1 METVEKILN
10 KIKEARKEYG
20 YSHESMAHE
29 LGISQAAY
37 TNLEKNESKLTVE
50 RFLTIAEILK
60 KSPFSFFD
68 DGENNVY
75 NQHIQQNENGSIS
88 QIDHVDHQENTYN
101 DSKEVL
107 EKLLFSYESRIAE
120 LKEEIDFLRGQIK
133 K

>member
-1 METVEKILN
+1 MDTVEKILN

-20 YSHESMAHE
+20 YSHENMAHE

-68 DGENNVY
+68 DGEKNVY
-75 NQHIQQNENGSIS
+75 NQQNTEQSIG
-88 QIDHVDHQENTYN
+88 HQENFY
-101 DSKEVL
+101 KEDKEIL

-120 LKEEIDFLRGQIK
+120 LKNEIDFLREQIK

>member
-1 METVEKILN
+1 MDTVEKILN

-20 YSHESMAHE
+20 YSHENMAHE

-68 DGENNVY
+68 DGEKNVY
-75 NQHIQQNENGSIS
+75 NQQNTEQSIG
-88 QIDHVDHQENTYN
+88 HQENFY
-101 DSKEVL
+101 KEDKEIL
-107 EKLLFSYESRIAE
+107 EKLL
-120 LKEEIDFLRGQIK
+120 
-133 K
+133 

>member
-1 METVEKILN
+1 MDTVEKILN

-20 YSHESMAHE
+20 YSHENMAHE

-68 DGENNVY
+68 DGEKNVY
-75 NQHIQQNENGSIS
+75 NQQNTEQSIG
-88 QIDHVDHQENTYN
+88 HQENFY
-101 DSKEVL
+101 KEDKEIL

-120 LKEEIDFLRGQIK
+120 LQNEIDFLREQLK

>member
-1 METVEKILN
+1 MDTVEKILN

-20 YSHESMAHE
+20 YSHENMAHE

-68 DGENNVY
+68 DSEKSVY
-75 NQHIQQNENGSIS
+75 NQHNQNTEQSIS
-88 QIDHVDHQENTYN
+88 HQENFYKE
-101 DSKEVL
+101 DKEVL

-120 LKEEIDFLRGQIK
+120 LKNEIDFLREQVK

>member
-1 METVEKILN
+1 MDTVEKILN

-20 YSHESMAHE
+20 YSHENMAHE

-68 DGENNVY
+68 DGEKNVY
-75 NQHIQQNENGSIS
+75 NQQNTEQSIG
-88 QIDHVDHQENTYN
+88 HQENFY
-101 DSKEVL
+101 KEDKEIL

-120 LKEEIDFLRGQIK
+120 LKNEIDFLREQLK